1 MMKQLKYIN
10 QDTLLNIENYLSIKE
25 PPSIILAG
33 ISGLGKTKSAYFI
46 AASLL
51 SCDENGLIG
60 NADFF
65 ETKKKQAL
73 KVEDIEELLY
83 LSQRSSI
90 GDRKVFIIH
99 NADTITKVTQNRFL
113 KLIEDFG
120 NKNIL
125 IFISN
130 SLTLI
135 PTIISRCYF
144 IKFHPLKQSLMES
157 VLKEFKIENCYHDF
171 ISFLLENAP
180 YHLINDICSLDQY
193 IEMYDKLKKIAKRED
208 LLPTLH
214 VLGEKDSSSFYDNHS
229 EHISWTIRLILFP
242 FYKLLNESQNSR
254 LSTKTEYPYLLYN
267 KNEAF
272 QILETGSKHLNM
284 IHCNYTKNDFF
295 NLLRYIIQVQ

>member
-1 MMKQLKYIN
+1 MMNQLKYIN
-10 QDTLLNIENYLSIKE
+10 QDTLSNIENYLSIKE
-25 PPSIILAG
+25 PPSIVLAG
-33 ISGLGKTKSAYFI
+33 ISGLGKTKAAYFI

-51 SCDENGLIG
+51 CCDENDLIN

-65 ETKKKQAL
+65 ETKRKKAL
-73 KVEDIEELLY
+73 KVEDIEEILY

-99 NADTITKVTQNRFL
+99 NADTVTKITQNRFL

-130 SLTLI
+130 NLTII

-157 VLKEFKIENCYHDF
+157 VLKEFNIEDCYHDF

-180 YHLINDICSLDQY
+180 YHLIDDTDFLDQY
-193 IEMYDKLKKIAKRED
+193 IEMHNKLKEIKKKED

-214 VLGEKDSSSFYDNHS
+214 VLAEKDSFSFYDNHS
-229 EHISWTIRLILFP
+229 DHISWTIRLILFP
-242 FYKLLNESQNSR
+242 FYKMLNEPQNNEF
-254 LSTKTEYPYLLYN
+254 STKTEYPYSLYT

-272 QILETGSKHLNM
+272 QILETGLKHLNM
-284 IHCNYTKNDFF
+284 AHCSYTKNEFF
-295 NLLRYIIQVQ
+295 NLLRYIVQIL